1 MDIKSIDF
9 VFIFNSIEYFLSNQR
24 NFSKKQF
31 ISIFSHALSIV
42 LFNKDKTLTII
53 NIFIRIF

>member
-9 VFIFNSIEYFLSNQR
+9 LFIFNSIEYFLSNQR

-31 ISIFSHALSIV
+31 ISFLVIPNLLFYSIRTK
-42 LFNKDKTLTII
+42 L
-53 NIFIRIF
+53 